1 MWWFSHKLWQ
11 NNTPV
16 YTRNICKCKLFKNR
30 CIQRY
35 SLTNPDYSSCT
46 RGITVLFV
54 FKNMFVA
61 NSTAV
66 SQEHILLDTL
76 GKNVNGLGYRISLSN
91 YQVQVFVRS
100 RTRSYKVKVSFN
112 RNAFNHL
119 AFTWSRYDGLKL
131 YLNSLLRYW
140 IWFTFYF

>member
-1 MWWFSHKLWQ
+1 
-11 NNTPV
+11 
-16 YTRNICKCKLFKNR
+16 
-30 CIQRY
+30 
-35 SLTNPDYSSCT
+35 
-46 RGITVLFV
+46 
-54 FKNMFVA
+54 MFVA

-76 GKNVNGLGYRISLSN
+76 GKNANGLGYRVSLSN

-131 YLNSLLRYW
+131 YLNSLLRY
-140 IWFTFYF
+140 